1 MGALANEEVGKYM
14 SAHFVSCFQKVGTF
28 RIAAGQKQG
37 GNVAGYFCTPD
48 GSVLHILAGPVD
60 ADTMLREARWVI
72 ETHKLAE
79 LEARTNRTQLQA
91 LFRKA
96 HAERLRHEHR
106 HHAGAL
112 SVSSANPSAG
122 DLAAL
127 LGQPEARRLN
137 RQGQVHLLPAS
148 APLVRIDRIYALVF
162 EQILNER
169 ISTNPVASD

>member
-1 MGALANEEVGKYM
+1 MGALANEEVGKYINT
-14 SAHFVSCFQKVGTF
+14 HCVSSFQKVGTF
-28 RIAAGQKQG
+28 RIVAGQKQG

-48 GSVLHILAGPVD
+48 GGVLHILAGPVD
-60 ADTMLREARWVI
+60 AGTMLREARWVI

-79 LEARTNRTQLQA
+79 LETRTNRAQVQA

-137 RQGQVHLLPAS
+137 RQGQVHLLLAS
-148 APLVRIDRIYALVF
+148 APLVRIDQIYALVF
-162 EQILNER
+162 EKILNER
-169 ISTNPVASD
+169 ISTNPVAGD

>member
-1 MGALANEEVGKYM
+1 VGALAKEEVGQYLN
-14 SAHFVSCFQKVGTF
+14 AHCVSCFQKVGTF

-60 ADTMLREARWVI
+60 AETMLREARWVI
-72 ETHKLAE
+72 ETNKLAE
-79 LEARTNRTQLQA
+79 LEGRTNRAQLQA

-96 HAERLRHEHR
+96 HTERLRQEHR
-106 HHAGAL
+106 HYASAL
-112 SVSSANPSAG
+112 PASSANPSAG

-127 LGQPEARRLN
+127 LGQHEARRLN
-137 RQGQVHLLPAS
+137 RQGQVHLLLAS
-148 APLVRIDRIYALVF
+148 APLVRIDQIYALVF
-162 EQILNER
+162 EKILNER

>member
-1 MGALANEEVGKYM
+1 VGALVNEEVGKYIN
-14 SAHFVSCFQKVGTF
+14 AHCASCFQKVGTF

-37 GNVAGYFCTPD
+37 GNVASYFCTPD

-60 ADTMLREARWVI
+60 ANTMLREARWVI
-72 ETHKLAE
+72 ETYKLAE
-79 LEARTNRTQLQA
+79 LETRTGRAQLQA

-106 HHAGAL
+106 HHTSAL
-112 SVSSANPSAG
+112 PTSSANPSAG

-127 LGQPEARRLN
+127 LGQLEARRLN
-137 RQGQVHLLPAS
+137 RQGQVHLLLAS

-162 EQILNER
+162 EKILNER

>member
-1 MGALANEEVGKYM
+1 VGALAKEEVGKYLN
-14 SAHFVSCFQKVGTF
+14 AHCVSCFQKVGTF

-37 GNVAGYFCTPD
+37 GNVAGYVCTPD

-72 ETHKLAE
+72 ETYKLAE
-79 LEARTNRTQLQA
+79 LENRTSRAQLQA

-96 HAERLRHEHR
+96 HAERLRQEHR
-106 HHAGAL
+106 YYASA
-112 SVSSANPSAG
+112 SSISSANPSAE

-127 LGQPEARRLN
+127 LGQREARRMS
-137 RQGQVHLLPAS
+137 RQGQVHLLLSS
-148 APLVRIDRIYALVF
+148 APLVRIDQIYALVF

>member
-1 MGALANEEVGKYM
+1 VGALAKEEVGKYIND
-14 SAHFVSCFQKVGTF
+14 HFVSCFQKVGTF

-72 ETHKLAE
+72 ETYKLAE
-79 LEARTNRTQLQA
+79 LETRTNRAQLQV

-96 HAERLRHEHR
+96 HAERLRREHGY
-106 HHAGAL
+106 HAGAL
-112 SVSSANPSAG
+112 PASSANPSAG

-127 LGQPEARRLN
+127 LGKDEARRLN
-137 RQGQVHLLPAS
+137 RQGQVHLLLAS
-148 APLVRIDRIYALVF
+148 APLVRIEQIYALVF
-162 EQILNER
+162 EKILNER